1 MNFIFKNGFCV
12 NVPKWVTD
20 NEKLL
25 HNSTFLS
32 LKRSCNS
39 SRDFMSLQSF
49 QIFQSIRFATVGGG
63 TDLQPSSQ
71 QTRSYSLFNITFTHI
86 QMKKNMSS
94 KAGQR
99 LLTLSCRW
107 LWASVCRYRLAR
119 QECSSSATANTPL
132 CKYFQHGYEPYDS
145 DRAFQQRFYRC
156 NHKWLVSWKKQPVI
170 CYFFTVCRA
179 LKPVCLL
186 ASCKSELGPSVSICE
201 RGNKGLFVSLNHSC
215 SWKQTLSKKKNSF
228 FPGKHSKPTSWV

>member
-1 MNFIFKNGFCV
+1 MSPNGQQTR
-12 NVPKWVTD
+12 K
-20 NEKLL
+20 KLL
-25 HNSTFLS
+25 HNSEFLS

-49 QIFQSIRFATVGGG
+49 QLFETIRFAMVGGG
-63 TDLQPSSQ
+63 GTVLQPSSQ
-71 QTRSYSLFNITFTHI
+71 QTRSYSLFNIIGTHI
-86 QMKKNMSS
+86 QMKKNTSS

-145 DRAFQQRFYRC
+145 DRAFQQCFYRC
-156 NHKWLVSWKKQPVI
+156 NHKWLVCWKK
-170 CYFFTVCRA
+170 
-179 LKPVCLL
+179 
-186 ASCKSELGPSVSICE
+186 
-201 RGNKGLFVSLNHSC
+201 
-215 SWKQTLSKKKNSF
+215 
-228 FPGKHSKPTSWV
+228 

>member
-1 MNFIFKNGFCV
+1 
-12 NVPKWVTD
+12 
-20 NEKLL
+20 
-25 HNSTFLS
+25 
-32 LKRSCNS
+32 
-39 SRDFMSLQSF
+39 
-49 QIFQSIRFATVGGG
+49 
-63 TDLQPSSQ
+63 
-71 QTRSYSLFNITFTHI
+71 
-86 QMKKNMSS
+86 MKKNMSS

-156 NHKWLVSWKKQPVI
+156 NHKWLVSWKKEPVI

-215 SWKQTLSKKKNSF
+215 SWKQTLSKKKKTLF
-228 FPGKHSKPTSWV
+228 FQGNTLNQHPGYKFAKCNTGLIVCGVDVGCIRIDPELLALLLHTVLLAPSSPRTVFFFLTQTRENCKRWVSWSLKPFRPYNESIWNTL